1 MARAYYESAMRA
13 AVMRNQRLVVADI
26 PPPEPGP
33 GEVLVK
39 TLACGIC
46 GSDLHALKH
55 AERFVEASRRAGSV
69 FTMDLTRDVVM
80 GHEFC
85 AEIVDHGSGTR
96 KALAVGTRVCSR
108 PALIR
113 ADGPRTVGYSND
125 TPGGYAEYMRLTES
139 LLLPVPAGLPTEHA
153 ALTEPMAV
161 GLHAVA
167 RARLLPDDAPLVIG
181 CGPVGLAVIAALRL
195 AGARPIV
202 AADFS
207 SRRRDLALA
216 MGADIVVDPAA
227 STPWQSWREAAVW
240 RDASRA
246 PALPPWVAGPP
257 LRSAVV
263 FECVGVPGVL
273 DQIMAA
279 APRGS
284 RIVVVG
290 VCMEPDTIY
299 PMLGIAKE
307 LGLQFVL
314 GYTPDEFA
322 ATLDHIAEGRIPT
335 EPLVTGRVGLE
346 GVAGAFEALA
356 TPERHAK
363 ILVEPWRA

>member
-1 MARAYYESAMRA
+1 MRA
-13 AVMRNQRLVVADI
+13 AVMRNRQLVVADV
-26 PPPEPGP
+26 PQPDPGP

-46 GSDLHALKH
+46 GSDLHALRH
-55 AERFVEASRRAGSV
+55 AEQFVAASRRAGNL
-69 FTMDLTRDVVM
+69 FAMDLSRDVVM

-85 AEIVDHGSGTR
+85 AEIVDHGPGTT
-96 KALAVGTRVCSR
+96 KALPRGSRVCSR
-108 PALIR
+108 PGLVR
-113 ADGPRTVGYSND
+113 ADRRITVGYSND
-125 TPGGYAEYMRLTES
+125 TPGGYGEFMRLTEA
-139 LLLPVPAGLPTEHA
+139 LLLPVPPDLSTDHA

-161 GLHAVA
+161 GVHAVA
-167 RARLLPDDAPLVIG
+167 KARLEPDDAPLVIG

-195 AGARPIV
+195 HGARPIV

-207 SRRRDLALA
+207 ARRRELAATL
-216 MGADIVVDPAA
+216 GADVVVDPART
-227 STPWQSWREAAVW
+227 TPWQSWSEVAVW
-240 RDASRA
+240 RDQSRA
-246 PALPPWVAGPP
+246 PALPPWMPGPP
-257 LRSAVV
+257 RRPAVV

-279 APRGS
+279 APRAA

-290 VCMEPDTIY
+290 VCMEADTIY
-299 PMLGIAKE
+299 PMLGITKE

-314 GYTPDEFA
+314 GYTPQEFE
-322 ATLDHIAEGRIPT
+322 ATLGHIASGAIPVA
-335 EPLVTGRVGLE
+335 PLVTGRVGLD

-356 TPERHAK
+356 SPERHAK